1 MTVVRVKGIK
11 KFRSKKNGKV
21 YCYHRVTGRRID
33 AEFGTG
39 AFFAELARLD
49 ALAAEV
55 EPNPGT
61 LGGLFV
67 EWRARPDVGEHS
79 PRYRA
84 DCAGV
89 LDYLQPLE
97 AMPLAD
103 LDRAFIVRLRDKTYK
118 KRKRRFAN
126 YVVAVHSS
134 ISSWGVDQGLL
145 ADNPCRGVRPI
156 KRPKDLP
163 RANRPWTDQERSIVL
178 EAAPPHVKVPLALC
192 MFAGLREGDA
202 ITITKS
208 AYDGAAIG
216 KRTNKSGQT
225 IWWPCPAPLR
235 TILAAAPKHDA
246 VTIAANSR
254 GRPWTGNG
262 FRAVVFKM
270 IRTLQVEGRVGPGL
284 TIHGLRHTV
293 AKILREIGYDNE
305 TIADALGQSS
315 PGMAM
320 HYAKEADLRKKM
332 TGVVRRFDRRMNK
345 VATKAVKPTE

>member
-11 KFRSKKNGKV
+11 KFRSKKNGKI
-21 YCYHRVTGRRID
+21 YCYHRATGRRIE

-39 AFFAELARLD
+39 AFFAELALLD
-49 ALAAEV
+49 ALV
-55 EPNPGT
+55 TKVNPKPGT
-61 LGGLFV
+61 LGGLFS
-67 EWRARPDVGEHS
+67 EWRARPDADEHS

-84 DCAGV
+84 DCAKV

-97 AMPLAD
+97 LMPLTE
-103 LDRAFIVRLRDKTYK
+103 LDRTIIVRLRDKTYK

-126 YVVAVHSS
+126 YVVAVLSS
-134 ISSWGVDQGLL
+134 FCSWGVDHGLL
-145 ADNPCRGVRPI
+145 TDNPCRGVRPI

-163 RANRPWTDQERSIVL
+163 RANRAWTDKERSVVL
-178 EAAPPHVKVPLALC
+178 AIAPPQVKVPLALC

-235 TILAAAPKHDA
+235 AILEAAPKHGA

-254 GRPWTGNG
+254 GRPWTANG

-270 IRTLQVEGRVGPGL
+270 IRKLEAEGLVGPGL

-315 PGMAM
+315 PGMAR
-320 HYAKEADLRKKM
+320 HYAKEADLQKKM
-332 TGVVRRFDRRMNK
+332 AGVVRRFDRRMDK
-345 VATKAVKPTE
+345 VTTKAVKPGD